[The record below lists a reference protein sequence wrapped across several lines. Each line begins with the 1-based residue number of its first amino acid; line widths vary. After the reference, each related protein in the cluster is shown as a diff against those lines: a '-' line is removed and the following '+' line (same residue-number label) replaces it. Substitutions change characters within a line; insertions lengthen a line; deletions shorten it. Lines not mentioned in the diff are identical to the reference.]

1 MPRQVR
7 TSSAIL
13 LTLAAVLVLLGIGLC
28 GKPSQGDDFTYA
40 AEGAFALFVALILA
54 IVGFAKGLFSKD
66 V

>member
-13 LTLAAVLVLLGIGLC
+13 LTLAAVLILLGIGLC
-28 GKPSQGDDFTYA
+28 GKPSHSDDFTYA
-40 AEGAFALFVALILA
+40 AEGAFLIFVALILA

-66 V
+66 T